1 MTSEFERLFPRNGC
15 PFWGRTWADTM
26 AYIFANLVFSQWD
39 KIFKNRVTT
48 VGSGSARMTHAR

>member
-1 MTSEFERLFPRNGC
+1 
-15 PFWGRTWADTM
+15 M